1 MGAAARKLSA
11 DHNMVAS
18 VTLLSNAQRAL
29 LGAAIAPISGQLS
42 VLAKGVQ
49 SLVALECTEVSSP
62 LGARAAVR
70 RAVGNPAD
78 AIRVIVDSEGRLLDL
93 SELHA
98 IAAQSIELA
107 IEGGFDSIEDAY
119 RPSEAQPRVMARNG
133 ITLVATDVLF
143 EDYLDSNADPAS
155 FTRAQV
161 FWVTWL

>member
-1 MGAAARKLSA
+1 MGAAARELSA
-11 DHNMVAS
+11 DHKMVAS

-29 LGAAIAPISGQLS
+29 LDAAIALISGQLS

-78 AIRVIVDSEGRLLDL
+78 AIKVIVDSDGRLLEL

-98 IAAQSIELA
+98 IAAKGIELA
-107 IEGGFDSIEDAY
+107 IEGGLDSIEDAY
-119 RPSEAQPRVMARNG
+119 RSSEAQPRVMARNG
-133 ITLVATDVLF
+133 ITQVATDVLF
-143 EDYLDSNADPAS
+143 EDYLHSNADPAS
-155 FTRAQV
+155 VTRAQV
-161 FWVTWL
+161 CRVTRL